1 MNPIRVTLK
10 ELKAFLTR
18 NNNKLPNNRLKE
30 YFQEIDSKRTGEI
43 GFEGFTKFYHNLI
56 YDNRIFC
63 EYFAS
68 FSNDRKRITPQ
79 EFCEFLANEQKDFNI
94 EDTKSVE
101 ALMRDF
107 INDSKRDS
115 DAISELSFTIKD
127 FMNYLFSKQN
137 EIWDSS
143 HDEVNQDMNRPLT
156 HYWIASSH
164 NTYLTGDQ
172 VKSESSTD
180 AYARCLRLGC
190 RCIER

>member
-1 MNPIRVTLK
+1 M
-10 ELKAFLTR
+10 KAFLTR
-18 NNNKLPNNRLKE
+18 NNYKLPNNRLKE
-30 YFQEIDSKRTGEI
+30 YFQEVDVKRTGEI
-43 GFEGFTKFYHNLI
+43 GFDGFTTFYHNLI
-56 YDNRIFC
+56 YDNKIFC

-68 FSNDRKRITPQ
+68 YSNDRKKITSQ
-79 EFCEFLANEQKDFNI
+79 EFRQFLANEQKDFNI
-94 EDTKSVE
+94 EDIKSVE
-101 ALMRDF
+101 TLMKDF
-107 INDSKRDS
+107 LNDSKRDS
-115 DAISELSFTIKD
+115 DVNSELSFTIKD

-143 HDEVNQDMNRPLT
+143 HDAVNQDMNRPLT

-180 AYARCLRLGC
+180 AYARCLRMGC